1 MDSIIF
7 IIFSF
12 RIYGIDNDLISFVD
26 ININDFIEKPTVLIL
41 NPKDEKFC
49 SETEPLYK
57 MKNSEII
64 RFIIFGDFNI
74 NSITMYLNNIF

>member
-7 IIFSF
+7 ILYSF

-41 NPKDEKFC
+41 NPKDEKLHG
-49 SETEPLYK
+49 ETEPLYR
-57 MKNSEII
+57 MKNSGVI
-64 RFIIFGDFNI
+64 RFMIFGGFNI
-74 NSITMYLNNIF
+74 STITMYLI